1 MRREP
6 RRPVSGA
13 VFLDS
18 GIFIAA
24 LARRD
29 RSHAQAAEL
38 FGRSGTRWVTSLL
51 VVSECY
57 SWFLHRHG
65 EEAARSLRSFIA
77 ALTGLGML
85 APTLED
91 HARALRVL
99 DRFRGAKLTY
109 VDAASLGWIEQRKIK
124 TVWSTDHH
132 LGLTGAEILP
142 RS

>member
-1 MRREP
+1 MSE
-6 RRPVSGA
+6 A

-24 LARRD
+24 LSRRD
-29 RSHAQAAEL
+29 RLHAQTVEL
-38 FGRSGTRWVTSLL
+38 FGRGRTRWTTSLL
-51 VVSECY
+51 VISETY

-65 EEAARSLRSFIA
+65 EEAARNLRAFIS
-77 ALTGLGML
+77 ALAGLTIL
-85 APTLED
+85 PVTQDD
-91 HARALRVL
+91 HERTLRVL